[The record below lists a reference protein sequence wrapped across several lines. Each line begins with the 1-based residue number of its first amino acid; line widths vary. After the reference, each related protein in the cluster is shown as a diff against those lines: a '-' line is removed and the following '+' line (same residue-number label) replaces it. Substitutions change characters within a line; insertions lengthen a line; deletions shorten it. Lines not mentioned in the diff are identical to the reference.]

1 MRSMS
6 IDTCTIARDRQ
17 GGHGASLGILM
28 LETSFTRIAGD
39 MGNAATWPFPV
50 VYRVVPGATAAS
62 VVLDGAR
69 GLLPGFVAA
78 GKQLVAEGALG
89 VATTCGFLSIFQQEL
104 AGELGVPVATSSLL
118 QVPWV
123 QAMLPP
129 GRRVGVVTASA
140 ALTAAHLR
148 AAGALEDTPVA
159 GLEHGRELYRVLV
172 AGQKN
177 DLDLQLAEQDV
188 LAAGRSLLAQYPE
201 VAAIV
206 LECTNLPPYAAALQ
220 AATGLP
226 VYDSYSMITWVHA
239 GLRPRTFQ
247 ESR

>member
-1 MRSMS
+1 MRSMPTDS
-6 IDTCTIARDRQ
+6 CTIARDRQ
-17 GGHGASLGILM
+17 AGHGSRIGILM
-28 LETSFTRIAGD
+28 LETSFMRIAGD

-62 VVLDGAR
+62 GVLDGAR

-78 GKQLVAEGALG
+78 GKQLVADGALG

-123 QAMLPP
+123 QAMLAP

-140 ALTAAHLR
+140 AALTAAHLR
-148 AAGALEDTPVA
+148 AAGR
-159 GLEHGRELYRVLV
+159 G
-172 AGQKN
+172 
-177 DLDLQLAEQDV
+177 
-188 LAAGRSLLAQYPE
+188 LLARHPE

-226 VYDSYSMITWVHA
+226 VYDSYSMIAWFHA

-247 ESR
+247 ERR